1 VFFTGAYEHTLDSK
15 GRLILP
21 AKFRDQLQGGGWLS
35 QPTAKCLALFSRDV
49 FEQVAAMHRERQR
62 SGDQAAADQARAFF
76 ARSFEVIPD
85 AQGRIPVP
93 QLLRDKVGIVGRDVT
108 VIGNNSRIEIWD
120 RAAWAHEDAN
130 QDNLLSEQSQGQ
142 DISF

>member
-1 VFFTGAYEHTLDSK
+1 MFFTGAYEHTLDSK

-21 AKFRDQLQGGGWLS
+21 AKFRDQLQGGGWVS
-35 QPTAKCLALFSRDV
+35 QPTSKCLALYPRDV

-62 SGDQAAADQARAFF
+62 SGDETDANQARAFF

-85 AQGRIPVP
+85 AQGRIPIP
-93 QLLRDKVGIVGRDVT
+93 QMLRDKVGITREVT

-120 RAAWAHEDAN
+120 RGGWTVADAE
-130 QDNLLSEQSQGQ
+130 QDNLLSEHSQGR

>member
-1 VFFTGAYEHTLDSK
+1 MFFTGAYEHTLDSK

-35 QPTAKCLALFSRDV
+35 QPTGKCLALYSRDV

-62 SGDQAAADQARAFF
+62 SGDETAANQARAFF
-76 ARSFEVIPD
+76 AHSFEVIPD
-85 AQGRIPVP
+85 AQGRIPVA
-93 QLLRDKVGIVGRDVT
+93 QILRDKVGITREVT

-120 RAAWAHEDAN
+120 RGTWSVADAE
-130 QDNLLSEQSQGQ
+130 QDSLLSEQSQGR